1 MPGNDRGRQR
11 RRRRWVLALG
21 AALACLVAV
30 SAGVLV
36 AGEARYDRST
46 TIGGIEVGGLSR
58 LEARS
63 RLEQALDPSQ
73 RALVLEG
80 PPGETYTV
88 RYSELGLVPDI
99 DASLAQARVSP
110 WWRSAPQRLPLL
122 VHLDEPAF
130 ARAAEALRQAVERSP
145 VSAALVFSVDGR
157 VEVSPHSY
165 GTRLDTGALRQTVW
179 PSASWD
185 TLLTHVQ
192 LPLTRV
198 EPEVT
203 QEELEAL
210 GLKRRLAEFTTHYR
224 AGEPR
229 AYNIALA
236 AAAINGTLL
245 GPGEEFSFNEIVGPR
260 SAERGYQRANM
271 FWGSRV
277 VPGVGGGV
285 CQVSTTLYNAVLLAD
300 LELVQRFNHSLPV
313 DYVPLGRDAAVAFDE
328 GLDFRFRNN
337 TSWHVLVRA
346 FTGAGTLTVG
356 LYGQGPEDLRVTIST
371 RLVRILP
378 QGTETI
384 LDPSLPADQ
393 TVVVE
398 GRAGKVV
405 AAEARV
411 FAGGRYSIRRLPSS
425 MYVPVPTVVRVGTR
439 PGL

>member
-1 MPGNDRGRQR
+1 MPGNEVGRR
-11 RRRRWVLALG
+11 RRRRWVFSLG
-21 AALACLVAV
+21 AAMVCLVIV
-30 SAGVLV
+30 SAGVLL

-46 TIGGIEVGGLSR
+46 TIGGIDVGGLSP

-63 RLEQALDPSQ
+63 RLEQALDLGR

-80 PPGETYTV
+80 PAGESYTMS
-88 RYSELGLVPDI
+88 YSELGLVPDI

-110 WWRSAPQRLPLL
+110 WWRSAPQQIALI
-122 VHLDEPAF
+122 VHLDEQAF
-130 ARAAEALRQAVERSP
+130 GRAAQALKQAVERSP
-145 VSAALVFSVDGR
+145 VSAALVFPADGSV
-157 VEVSPHSY
+157 VVSPHRH
-165 GTRLDTGALRQTVW
+165 GVRLDAGALRQAVW

-185 TLLTHVQ
+185 ALLTRVQ
-192 LPLTRV
+192 LPLIRV

-203 QEELEAL
+203 QKELEAL
-210 GLKRRLAEFTTHYR
+210 GLERRLAEFTTHYR

-229 AYNIALA
+229 ADNIALA
-236 AAAINGTLL
+236 ASAIHGTLL
-245 GPGEEFSFNEIVGPR
+245 RPGEEFSFNETVGPR
-260 SAERGYQRANM
+260 SAERGYRLANM
-271 FWGSRV
+271 FRGHRV
-277 VPGVGGGV
+277 VPGIGGGV

-337 TSWHVLVRA
+337 TRWHVLIRA
-346 FTGAGTLTVG
+346 TAGEGALTIG
-356 LYGQGPEDLRVTIST
+356 IYGQAPEDLRVTIST
-371 RLVRILP
+371 RLVRTLP
-378 QGTETI
+378 HGTETI
-384 LDPSLPADQ
+384 LDPTLPADQ

-411 FAGGRYSIRRLPSS
+411 FAGGRYQTRKLPSS
-425 MYVPVPTVVRVGTR
+425 VYVPVPTLVRVGTR